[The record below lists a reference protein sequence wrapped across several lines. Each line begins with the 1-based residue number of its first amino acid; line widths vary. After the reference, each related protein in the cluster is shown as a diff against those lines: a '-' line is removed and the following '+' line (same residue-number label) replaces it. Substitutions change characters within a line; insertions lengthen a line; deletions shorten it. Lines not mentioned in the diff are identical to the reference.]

1 MSFMHI
7 YLVNFIVYQALHLQ
21 SCRNHLKLRMVS
33 FPPRGGHWLPPGAW
47 EHRRL
52 RVPSTPFQGLA
63 RIPAVLG
70 SLEELVCMWFL
81 PTPRAQPFGARSLG
95 RGVLPRTCC
104 QSLQPQEQSW
114 AARSLA
120 GRGRLPGPLPIL
132 PPASQVF
139 TVFSEASLEEFFTF
153 GPVITILARKGVR
166 ATQFSLTRSHP
177 RNV

>member
-1 MSFMHI
+1 MHI
-7 YLVNFIVYQALHLQ
+7 YLVHFIVYQALHLQ

-33 FPPRGGHWLPPGAW
+33 FPPRGIHWLPPGAW

-52 RVPSTPFQGLA
+52 RVPSAPFQGLA
-63 RIPAVLG
+63 RILALLG

-81 PTPRAQPFGARSLG
+81 PAPRAQPFGARSLG

-114 AARSLA
+114 APSLPGWTWPPPWASPQPTSCLPSLHCLLRSLS
-120 GRGRLPGPLPIL
+120 GG
-132 PPASQVF
+132 VF
-139 TVFSEASLEEFFTF
+139 HIWSCYYHSCQEGGQSHAIF
-153 GPVITILARKGVR
+153 PH
-166 ATQFSLTRSHP
+166 QSHP